1 MLAFAGGAAAALI
14 ASRLLPPVMAQ
25 ASGTAWAAAGQD
37 PFDALA
43 HDHRIILSLLDQMEH
58 SPDSA
63 VFDRTQRL
71 LRLKRRL
78 AAHAMAEEDVV
89 YPLLHDRAH
98 EVDDTKQLY
107 SEHAEMKMHLYTLEQ
122 MPKNDPRWRGVVHD
136 LRQLIEHHVRQEEQV
151 DFPKLRSIMDQRETT
166 RMSGEVQREKALLL

>member
-1 MLAFAGGAAAALI
+1 
-14 ASRLLPPVMAQ
+14 
-25 ASGTAWAAAGQD
+25 
-37 PFDALA
+37 
-43 HDHRIILSLLDQMEH
+43 
-58 SPDSA
+58 
-63 VFDRTQRL
+63 
-71 LRLKRRL
+71 
-78 AAHAMAEEDVV
+78 MAEEDVV

-136 LRQLIEHHVRQEEQV
+136 LRQLIEHHVHQEEQV
-151 DFPKLRSIMDQRETT
+151 DFPKLRRIMDQRETT